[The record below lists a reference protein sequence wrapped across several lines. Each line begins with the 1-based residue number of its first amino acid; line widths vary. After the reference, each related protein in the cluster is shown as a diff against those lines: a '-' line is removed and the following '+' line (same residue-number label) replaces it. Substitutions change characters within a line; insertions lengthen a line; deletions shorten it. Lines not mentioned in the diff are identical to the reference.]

1 MILVDINILLDVA
14 QRRVPH
20 YAASATVIEDV
31 LRGRRQA
38 MVVAHAVTTLHY
50 LLRRF
55 AGRVAADRHL
65 AWVLKHFE
73 VGDIG
78 RDGLQRALALGW
90 NDFEDAVTAVAAAHH
105 RCKVIVTRNP
115 NGFRESP
122 VPACLPEELAIDAIH
137 ESFARYA

>member
-1 MILVDINILLDVA
+1 MILVDINILVDVA

-20 YAASATVIEDV
+20 FAASAAVIEDV

-38 MVVAHAVTTLHY
+38 MVAAHAVTTLHY

-55 AGRVAADRHL
+55 AGRAAADHHL
-65 AWVLKHFE
+65 GWVLRHFE

-90 NDFEDAVTAVAAAHH
+90 NDFEDAVTAVVAERH
-105 RCKVIVTRNP
+105 RCRLIVTRDP
-115 NGFRESP
+115 NGFRDSP
-122 VPACLPEELAIDAIH
+122 VQTCLPEELAIDAIH
-137 ESFARYA
+137 ESFAHYA